1 METEFDID
9 GTGVL
14 APSLAEA
21 LESTNE
27 QMRGIAGAN
36 VVLTVQTPQGQIARL
51 TALTKVEFGEV
62 LVQALT
68 AVDPD
73 HAEDA
78 QLRTLGGLLQIM
90 AVLATRSR
98 VTATLTGVDGTNVP
112 AMSRAQTADRDAFR
126 TMTDVTLSATGVT
139 VEMESVDEGD
149 IPAPAGT
156 LTRIVTAVPG
166 WETITNANAAVLG
179 MPAQTDDAF
188 RQSMFTRTSRL
199 TIGSIPAME
208 AGLEEAGAERTQVEE
223 NRTTATVTV
232 QEWTIHAGAVLVIA
246 ESGTDGDITRAVETY
261 RAMGTPTMTAISG
274 GTADESALDAINN
287 GTVSWDGTDYT
298 GLDLTGSLTSVQKA
312 AALTTLLDGTGVTVS
327 YVDGRYLA
335 QFEWVPTNEPMFGTG
350 AVEPDFA
357 LSPATATYPA
367 GPFARPRTR
376 NLAVTMTVT
385 RQPGFP
391 ADGLNQIRTAVTNVV
406 NAYGLG
412 ATVWANDILAAVEDV
427 GGTRVSPLTV
437 QYDNADI
444 SGVVPPLDTIW
455 ALPAANLSITIT

>member
-1 METEFDID
+1 MATEFDID

-21 LESTNE
+21 IESTNA
-27 QMRGIAGAN
+27 QMRDIAGAN
-36 VVLTVQTPQGQIARL
+36 VALTVQTPQGQIARL
-51 TALTKVEFGEV
+51 TALTKAEFGEV

-68 AVDPD
+68 AVDAD

-78 QLRTLGGLLQIM
+78 QLRVLGGLLQIM

-112 AMSRAQTADRDAFR
+112 AMSRARTAERDQFR
-126 TMTDVTLSATGVT
+126 TLTDVTLSATGVT
-139 VEMESVDEGD
+139 VEMESVDEGA
-149 IPAPAGT
+149 IAAAAGA
-156 LTRIVTAVPG
+156 LNRIVTAVPG
-166 WETITNANAAVLG
+166 WETITNAADAVLG
-179 MPAQTDDAF
+179 MPAQLDEDF

-199 TIGSIPAME
+199 TIGSIPALE
-208 AGLEEAGAERTQVEE
+208 AGLEEAGAERTQVED
-223 NRTTATVTV
+223 NRESVTITV
-232 QEWTIHAGAVLVIA
+232 QDWLIHVGAVLVIA

-287 GTVSWDGTDYT
+287 GTVAWDGTDYT
-298 GLDLTGSLTSVQKA
+298 GLDLTGGLTPAQKA
-312 AALTTLLDGTGVTVS
+312 AALSTLLASTGVTVS

-335 QFEWVPTNEPMFGTG
+335 QFEWVPTNTPLFGAGT
-350 AVEPDFA
+350 VETAFA

-376 NLAVTMTVT
+376 DLTVTMTVT

-391 ADGLNQIRTAVTNVV
+391 ADGLNQIRSAVTNVI

-427 GGTRVSPLTV
+427 GGTRVAPLTV
-437 QYDNADI
+437 QYASTDI
-444 SGVVPPLDTIW
+444 SGVVPPLDVIW
-455 ALPAANLSITIT
+455 ALPFANLSITIT